1 MLDFIH
7 HKFCLSLDL
16 SKACSGNKV
25 KRFDEIK
32 KIINQHRELLEQRYK
47 VARIAIFGS
56 CVRGEATDESDVDI
70 LVEFKEPVGFTFIHL
85 ADFLEDILQ
94 TKVDLITP
102 DAIKPNRRKYIMEDL
117 TYV

>member
-1 MLDFIH
+1 MLDSDQ
-7 HKFCLSLDL
+7 HKFFLNLKL
-16 SKACSGNKV
+16 SKALFGYKV
-25 KRFDEIK
+25 KRLDELK
-32 KIINQHRELLEQRYK
+32 KIINQNRAILEQQYK

-56 CVRGEATDESDVDI
+56 CARGEQTDKSDVDI

-85 ADFLEDILQ
+85 ADFLEDLLQ

>member
-1 MLDFIH
+1 
-7 HKFCLSLDL
+7 
-16 SKACSGNKV
+16 V
-25 KRFDEIK
+25 KRFDELK
-32 KIINQHRELLEQRYK
+32 KIIDQHREILEQQYE

-56 CVRGEATDESDVDI
+56 CVRGEQTDESDIDI

-85 ADFLEDILQ
+85 ADFLEDLLQ
-94 TKVDLITP
+94 AKVDLITP

>member
-1 MLDFIH
+1 MF
-7 HKFCLSLDL
+7 
-16 SKACSGNKV
+16 GYNV
-25 KRFDEIK
+25 KRFDELK
-32 KIINQHRELLEQRYK
+32 KIINQHRDILEQRYK
-47 VARIAIFGS
+47 VARIALFGS
-56 CVRGEATDESDVDI
+56 CVRGEQTDASDIDI

-85 ADFLEDILQ
+85 ADFLEDLFQ